1 LRIDEMTPSDSIGTG
16 SSVNPVQASV
26 ATAASGFRRVLSLWD
41 LVLFGIAFV
50 TPTAPY
56 AMFGVATV
64 KSNGHLPLV
73 YLIAMVA
80 MSLTAVSYGKMAA
93 AFPESGSTYA
103 YASKSLNPVIGYFAG
118 WGMILDYILIPM
130 LSVIFLGLTA
140 SKLVPEVPYF
150 AWAILS
156 AVAITGV
163 NLRGI
168 EMTAKA
174 NTLMNTFMGISLVW
188 FILMAVRA
196 LMGGTGEGTLFSV
209 KPFFNHETYSFPAV
223 MGATSIAVFSFIGF
237 DGVTTLSE
245 DAKNPERDIGRATV
259 LVCFVCGGLFVIESY
274 LAQMAWPDYTTFSP
288 VETAFMDVSRRVGG
302 SALFYFISF
311 VLVVAGVSSAITG
324 QASASR
330 LLYGMGRDR
339 LLPYRIF
346 GYIHP
351 KLGTPIYSVL
361 LMGGVQLIGAMLLKF
376 GEAAEMVNFGAFIGF
391 ILVNLSAIR
400 HYFFRLGKRSA
411 AGFIHNLILPGLGCG
426 FCFYIW
432 LNLSGL
438 SLKLG
443 ALWMLLGLFY
453 LIFLTRGFKKKLAEL
468 KW

>member
-1 LRIDEMTPSDSIGTG
+1 MAPSNGTG
-16 SSVNPVQASV
+16 TEVPPNTVLDSV
-26 ATAASGFRRVLSLWD
+26 APAASGFRRVLSLWD
-41 LVLFGIAFV
+41 LVLFGVAFV

-73 YLIAMVA
+73 YLIAMAA

-93 AFPESGSTYA
+93 AFPEAGSTYA
-103 YASKSLNPVIGYFAG
+103 YASRSLNPAVGYFAG

-130 LSVIFLGLTA
+130 LSIIFLGLTA
-140 SKLVPEVPYF
+140 NKLVPEIPYF
-150 AWAILS
+150 VWAILS
-156 AVAITGV
+156 ALAITGV

-168 EMTAKA
+168 EMTTKA
-174 NTLMNTFMGISLVW
+174 SSLMNVFMGVSLVW

-196 LMGGTGEGTLFSV
+196 LMGGTGEGRLLSLT
-209 KPFFNHETYSFPAV
+209 PFFDRETFSFPAV

-259 LVCFVCGGLFVIESY
+259 LVCFVCGGLFIIESY
-274 LAQMAWPDYTTFSP
+274 LAQMAWPDYSTFSP
-288 VETAFMDVSRRVGG
+288 VETAFMDVSKLVGG
-302 SALFYFISF
+302 WPLFYFISF

-361 LMGGVQLIGAMLLKF
+361 LMGGVQLVGSMLFKF

-391 ILVNLSAIR
+391 MLVNLSVIR
-400 HYFFRLGKRSA
+400 HYFVRLGKRSVTE
-411 AGFIHNLILPGLGCG
+411 FIANLLLPSLGCG

-443 ALWMLLGLFY
+443 GLWMVLGFFY
-453 LIFLTRGFKKKLAEL
+453 LLFLTRGFKKQLTEL